1 MNTKTILLSIVIPC
15 YNCSKT
21 IEECVAS
28 IVSETE
34 ENSLSYEIICVNDG
48 STDSTLSLLKVIASR
63 NPNIKIFSQENAGPS
78 AARNNGVKHS
88 SGEFVAFCDSD
99 DKWLPKKLEKQITYL
114 KEHADVDFVC
124 AKYGRGKVGRT
135 QKITYLEEIFHNFFS
150 PQTALLRRC
159 VFDNYYFP
167 ENQKYS
173 EDMHFLLDVMQS
185 HICVYMAL
193 RSTVPVFE
201 KRFFGESGLSAR
213 LWEME
218 RGELSNIHYARKINK
233 ISILIFVLA
242 ILWSFTK
249 FLRRCGIS
257 FVGKLISKKNISYGR
272 KFK

>member
-124 AKYGRGKVGRT
+124 AKYGSGKVGRT
-135 QKITYLEEIFHNFFS
+135 QKITYLEEVFHNFFS
-150 PQTALLRRC
+150 PPTSLLRRS

-201 KRFFGESGLSAR
+201 KSFFGERGLSAR

-218 RGELSNIHYARKINK
+218 KGELRNICYARKINK

-242 ILWSFTK
+242 SLWSFTK

-257 FVGKLISKKNISYGR
+257 FIGKLISKKET
-272 KFK
+272 KF